1 MRGSADSTRPAAAA
15 RRYKTLH
22 AWCYIVSNR
31 WLWRPS
37 AFWVDTDVP
46 RTRLSGLAETLAS
59 LVSLVTH
66 RNSSLSL
73 SILPG
78 SVDVNL
84 LTQPKNKF

>member
-1 MRGSADSTRPAAAA
+1 MSFA
-15 RRYKTLH
+15 RSSIRSQL
-22 AWCYIVSNR
+22 AM
-31 WLWRPS
+31 L
-37 AFWVDTDVP
+37 
-46 RTRLSGLAETLAS
+46 RLAGLAQTLAS
-59 LVSLVTH
+59 LESLVLVTH